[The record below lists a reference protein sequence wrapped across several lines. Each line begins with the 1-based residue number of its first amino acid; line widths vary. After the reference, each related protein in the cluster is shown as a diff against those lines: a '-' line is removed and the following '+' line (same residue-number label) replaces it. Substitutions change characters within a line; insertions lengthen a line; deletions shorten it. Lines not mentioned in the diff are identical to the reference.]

1 MIWNLKARALLNF
14 KVRNLTQS
22 YLIQLSSDQVQASDE
37 KVKQEHKHILKG
49 KHKDKKLDSRQ
60 RQEENY
66 WMNFRDTI
74 YIQVSSD
81 RQPQLS
87 LSFKFSSSLK
97 TGDKRSHMTVNL
109 HLLYW

>member
-1 MIWNLKARALLNF
+1 MIWNLKAGALLNF

-37 KVKQEHKHILKG
+37 KVKQEHKRLLKG
-49 KHKDKKLDSRQ
+49 EHKDRTLDSRQ

-66 WMNFRDTI
+66 WMNFTDTI
-74 YIQVSSD
+74 YIQVSGD

-87 LSFKFSSSLK
+87 LSFKSLILWK

-109 HLLYW
+109 HFLYW